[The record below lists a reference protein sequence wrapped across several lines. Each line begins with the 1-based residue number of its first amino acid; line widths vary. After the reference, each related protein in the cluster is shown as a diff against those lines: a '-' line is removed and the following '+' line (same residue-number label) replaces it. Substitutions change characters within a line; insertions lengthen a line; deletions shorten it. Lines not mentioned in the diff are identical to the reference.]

1 MTLSVKSTPY
11 KIPEYSLTGD
21 LLSYQVCGL
30 QYRYQ
35 NRGALPPST
44 PVQLWFGE
52 FIHGVMEE
60 AYRTWNEAPAEH
72 RFPWSWNP
80 EIREIELDINRR
92 LRARGLPTSTRIFCP
107 YNAGTTN
114 QGFCKDANHPHKLL
128 ASARVEAAI
137 NTWGPHL
144 FPLIADAEVKL
155 KGTRRMPN
163 YNPGISRS
171 NYYGITGI
179 ADVITSVQMG
189 SAPAGNL
196 ILHHINHDPAIQG
209 LIDSLERPEYE
220 IIIDY
225 KGMRRPPKFLPTG
238 EINLTWAA
246 HEWQILTYGWLRA
259 KQPGAQRPVAGILFY
274 LNELI
279 PSNDDVR
286 DLGREVDALIT
297 DILPALQH
305 DKGLLEDRDARRR
318 GVQFSTQFR
327 EERSIRVIPIT
338 PSLQQHSLDSFD
350 IMVGEIE
357 SSVLREIQS
366 GRIFDC
372 WSAHPEEK
380 TCTACDFK
388 TYCPAV
394 EGRYQITVP

>member
-1 MTLSVKSTPY
+1 M
-11 KIPEYSLTGD
+11 TGD

-60 AYRTWNEAPAEH
+60 AYRTWNEDPNDR
-72 RFPWSWNP
+72 RFPWVWDP
-80 EIREIELDINRR
+80 EIREIELGINRR
-92 LRARGLPTSTRIFCP
+92 LQARGLSPPPRIFCP
-107 YNAGTTN
+107 YTADNTN
-114 QGFCKDANHPHKLL
+114 QGFCRDANHPHKLL
-128 ASARVEAAI
+128 ASSRAEAAI
-137 NTWGPHL
+137 NTWAPHL
-144 FPLIADAEVKL
+144 FTLIADAEVKL

-163 YNPGISRS
+163 YNCETSRS
-171 NYYGITGI
+171 NYYGINGI
-179 ADVITSVQMG
+179 ADVITSVQMD

-196 ILHHINHDPAIQG
+196 ILHHINRDPGIRD
-209 LIDSLERPEYE
+209 LIDSLEQPEYE

-225 KGMRRPPKFLPTG
+225 KGMRRPAKFLPNG
-238 EINLTWAA
+238 DINPTWAA

-259 KQPGAQRPVAGILFY
+259 KQPGSKQPVAGILFY

-279 PSNDDVR
+279 PSGEDMR
-286 DLGREVDALIT
+286 DLAGEVHDHRT
-297 DILPALQH
+297 DILPTLQ
-305 DKGLLEDRDARRR
+305 DDSGTLTERDARRR
-318 GVQFSTQFR
+318 GNQLSTQFR

-338 PSLQQHSLDSFD
+338 PSRQQHSLESFD

-357 SSVLREIQS
+357 ASVLREMQT
-366 GRIFDC
+366 GNIFGC
-372 WSAHPEEK
+372 WHAHPEEK

-394 EGRYQITVP
+394 EGRYRITVP